1 MKISIEEIMEKYEEA
16 FLMHAVYIDDN
27 IKSNRNWLNRKY
39 EQEAYYLGREAGKME
54 AYADLLGRV
63 LSVEQIQQFKEMLFM
78 ESDELKERLKKNRA

>member
-27 IKSNRNWLNRKY
+27 IKSY